1 MALAP
6 AAMTLGTQLS
16 SGVGNMKM
24 SEGLE
29 ETAEVEEEE
38 EDSRDNCE
46 VSMGRR

>member
-1 MALAP
+1 
-6 AAMTLGTQLS
+6 
-16 SGVGNMKM
+16 MKM

-38 EDSRDNCE
+38 DSRDNCE